1 MKIYLADDERLIR
14 LGLKSMIEELYP
26 NVHRF
31 FEVENGE
38 KLLEQL
44 EKETPDLIFL
54 DIHMPMLTG
63 LQALSRFHEQQIPVV
78 MLTGYAEFSY
88 AQEALRLGAIDYLLK
103 PASLDEVRATMEKA
117 ASLFGERELLL
128 KKDYEL
134 EFEKILDL
142 YTSIRF
148 LQTPSYVLPPYT
160 AVLFYVDHYHKETF
174 KNDLDELNALLSS
187 ISSRH
192 GARFTLTFLPTGE
205 ICYLTST
212 AIPPKEFKKDLIR
225 FHQTSGCVAT
235 GFHIS
240 AGDLSQLFAQFKAVQ
255 KMESLRFCVG
265 LGSVLSEKERLAFS
279 PLLPFSDLM
288 EKLLIARQTDDMIGF
303 QNLLHTLSLFPHE
316 KEVFELCDDSLN
328 RILTMESGTAA
339 GIDSVSRL
347 VDFFKQMT
355 SQNQSIDLIDRIN
368 VYIEEHYM
376 DQIGI
381 NTIADMI
388 DISPNYLSKIYKMK
402 TGEKFVDHLTG
413 VRIKKAMELISGGHT
428 ATVRDTAERV
438 GYFSTRY
445 FTKVFL
451 KSTGISPSEYLKI
464 HMLSE
469 GKPTYP

>member
-1 MKIYLADDERLIR
+1 
-14 LGLKSMIEELYP
+14 
-26 NVHRF
+26 
-31 FEVENGE
+31 
-38 KLLEQL
+38 
-44 EKETPDLIFL
+44 
-54 DIHMPMLTG
+54 
-63 LQALSRFHEQQIPVV
+63 
-78 MLTGYAEFSY
+78 
-88 AQEALRLGAIDYLLK
+88 
-103 PASLDEVRATMEKA
+103 
-117 ASLFGERELLL
+117 
-128 KKDYEL
+128 
-134 EFEKILDL
+134 
-142 YTSIRF
+142 
-148 LQTPSYVLPPYT
+148 
-160 AVLFYVDHYHKETF
+160 
-174 KNDLDELNALLSS
+174 
-187 ISSRH
+187 
-192 GARFTLTFLPTGE
+192 
-205 ICYLTST
+205 
-212 AIPPKEFKKDLIR
+212 
-225 FHQTSGCVAT
+225 
-235 GFHIS
+235 
-240 AGDLSQLFAQFKAVQ
+240 
-255 KMESLRFCVG
+255 
-265 LGSVLSEKERLAFS
+265 
-279 PLLPFSDLM
+279 M

-451 KSTGISPSEYLKI
+451 KSTGISPSEYLKS